1 MLTIYIH
8 RKKVADIICMVY
20 ALMFTNLL
28 NYCNLIRA
36 RTYDPKW
43 AYAAFGLIAVYF
55 LVLYIFTQ
63 ICDWKMAAINLAV
76 LIVAQFIRNG
86 FGSFF
91 LFLGAPDFASV
102 LFMIFILCHRGH
114 EAKKRTKSSF
124 ETEQE

>member
-28 NYCNLIRA
+28 NYCNDIRA
-36 RTYDPKW
+36 RTYDIKW
-43 AYAAFGLIAVYF
+43 AYAAFVLMAVYF

-63 ICDWKMAAINLAV
+63 ICDWKMAAINLV
-76 LIVAQFIRNG
+76 VFLVVMLIRNG
-86 FGSFF
+86 FDRFF
-91 LFLGAPDFASV
+91 LFLAAPDFSSV

-114 EAKKRTKSSF
+114 EAKKKKEPLSQTKI
-124 ETEQE
+124 E

>member
-63 ICDWKMAAINLAV
+63 ICDWKMAAINLV
-76 LIVAQFIRNG
+76 VFIVALVIRNG
-86 FGSFF
+86 LDGFF
-91 LFLGAPDFASV
+91 LFLAAPDFSSV

-114 EAKKRTKSSF
+114 EAKKKK
-124 ETEQE
+124 

>member
-1 MLTIYIH
+1 M
-8 RKKVADIICMVY
+8 ADIICMVY

-63 ICDWKMAAINLAV
+63 ICDWKMAAINLV
-76 LIVAQFIRNG
+76 ILMVALVIRNG
-86 FGSFF
+86 LDGFF
-91 LFLGAPDFASV
+91 LFLAAPDFSSV
-102 LFMIFILCHRGH
+102 LFMIFILCHRGY
-114 EAKKRTKSSF
+114 EAKKKKEPLSQTTI
-124 ETEQE
+124 E

>member
-28 NYCNLIRA
+28 NDCNDIRA

-43 AYAAFGLIAVYF
+43 AYAAFGLMAVYF

-63 ICDWKMAAINLAV
+63 ICDWKMAAVNLV
-76 LIVAQFIRNG
+76 VFLVVTLIRNG
-86 FGSFF
+86 LDGFF
-91 LFLGAPDFASV
+91 LFLAAPDFSSV

-114 EAKKRTKSSF
+114 EAKKRVSCFS
-124 ETEQE
+124 ESEQE

>member
-1 MLTIYIH
+1 MMTIYIH

-20 ALMFTNLL
+20 VLMFTNLL

-43 AYAAFGLIAVYF
+43 AYAAFGLIAMYF

-63 ICDWKMAAINLAV
+63 ICDWKMAAVNLAV
-76 LIVAQFIRNG
+76 LLASLYIQYGWMG
-86 FGSFF
+86 FLRF
-91 LFLGAPDFASV
+91 LAEPDFAAIS
-102 LFMIFILCHRGH
+102 FMIFILCHRGYV
-114 EAKKRTKSSF
+114 AKKQAKSSS

>member
-28 NYCNLIRA
+28 NYCNDIRA

-43 AYAAFGLIAVYF
+43 AYAAFGLMAVYF

-63 ICDWKMAAINLAV
+63 ICDWKMAAINLV
-76 LIVAQFIRNG
+76 VFLVALVIRNG
-86 FGSFF
+86 FGGFF
-91 LFLGAPDFASV
+91 LFLAAPDFASV

-114 EAKKRTKSSF
+114 EAKKKVSCSS
-124 ETEQE
+124 ESEQE

>member
-63 ICDWKMAAINLAV
+63 ICDWKMAAINLV
-76 LIVAQFIRNG
+76 VFIVALVIRNG
-86 FGSFF
+86 LDGF
-91 LFLGAPDFASV
+91 LSCG
-102 LFMIFILCHRGH
+102 
-114 EAKKRTKSSF
+114 T
-124 ETEQE
+124 

>member
-1 MLTIYIH
+1 M
-8 RKKVADIICMVY
+8 ADIICMVY

-63 ICDWKMAAINLAV
+63 ICDWKMAAINLV
-76 LIVAQFIRNG
+76 VFIVALVIRNG
-86 FGSFF
+86 LVGFF
-91 LFLGAPDFASV
+91 LFLAAPDFSSV

-114 EAKKRTKSSF
+114 EAKKKKEPLSQTKI
-124 ETEQE
+124 E